1 MTTDIDDAAV
11 GEPPLLNPTCGVDT
25 NSQKGNCVMS
35 ESNHTITEAEVL
47 LSDLGATCDE
57 IINASGWTLGELE
70 TAAIRAG
77 RLREEYRRIP
87 MFSDEHVGQ
96 LRRRIL
102 AERAELVVLGG
113 EIRSLF

>member
-1 MTTDIDDAAV
+1 
-11 GEPPLLNPTCGVDT
+11 
-25 NSQKGNCVMS
+25 MS
-35 ESNHTITEAEVL
+35 ESNHTIIEVEVL

-70 TAAIRAG
+70 AAAVRSG

-87 MFSDEHVGQ
+87 MFSDAHVDQ

-102 AERAELVVLGG
+102 AERAELDGLGRD
-113 EIRSLF
+113 IRSRF